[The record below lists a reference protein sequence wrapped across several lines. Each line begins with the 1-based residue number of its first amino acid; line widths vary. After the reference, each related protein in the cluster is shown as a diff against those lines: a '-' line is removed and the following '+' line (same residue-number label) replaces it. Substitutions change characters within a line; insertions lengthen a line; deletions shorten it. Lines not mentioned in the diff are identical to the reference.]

1 MPDITQSHYIEITQL
16 RVGLY
21 IHLDLG
27 WMDHSFTF
35 SNFKIKDED
44 QIAKIKKIGLKKLRY
59 DPKRSDCEPAPL
71 DIRNKPNA
79 DAGTRRPVPEETE
92 LPDIARDGTSDTA
105 DALSHAEMELAR
117 QRQYAQRLHLLHRAF
132 DESERQFLT
141 ATQES
146 RIALKNILSQ
156 PGKSVEQG
164 QAVVNG
170 LLECALNESE
180 VAIHA
185 INGNRSGDSDFV
197 HSLNVTVL
205 AMMMARSLEMSET
218 ESRTL
223 GMAALFH
230 DIGKAEV
237 PGKILLKKEALTKS
251 EQSYYEQHS
260 ELGAQ
265 IAKKSGMSDHVARI
279 IMQHHEHADGSGY
292 PKHLKA
298 EQTDPLARLVS
309 LLNCYDNLCNP
320 QNIALA
326 KTPYEALAYM
336 FGHQRT
342 KFDEDLLKRLIKS
355 LGIYPPGSIVQLSN
369 GIHGVVVSVNPNK
382 PLRPFV
388 MLHDSVVDRNVPLIL
403 DLREEP
409 SINISIC
416 MKPAQLPQD
425 ALDYLNPRKR
435 INYFIDK
442 DYNNA

>member
-1 MPDITQSHYIEITQL
+1 MPNITQSHYIEITQL

-44 QIAKIKKIGLKKLRY
+44 QIAKIKKTGLKKLRY
-59 DPKRSDCEPAPL
+59 DPNRSDCEPGPV
-71 DIRNKPNA
+71 DIRSKVSVSA
-79 DAGTRRPVPEETE
+79 EAGQPVVDESV
-92 LPDIARDGTSDTA
+92 LPDTISNEVSDIP
-105 DALSHAEMELAR
+105 DALSDAEMELAR
-117 QRQYAQRLHLLHRAF
+117 QKQYAQRLHMLHRAF
-132 DESERQFLT
+132 DESEKLFLA
-141 ATQES
+141 ATQTS
-146 RIALKNILSQ
+146 RLALKNILLQ
-156 PGKSVEQG
+156 PAKSIEQG
-164 QAVVNG
+164 ESVVNG
-170 LLECALNESE
+170 LLECTLNESE

-185 INGNRSGDSDFV
+185 INGNRSDDSDFV

-205 AMMMARSLEMSET
+205 AMMMAKSLEMSEAD
-218 ESRTL
+218 SRTL

-237 PGKILLKKEALTKS
+237 PDKILMKKEALTKS

-260 ELGAQ
+260 ELGARL
-265 IAKKSGMSDHVARI
+265 AKKSGMSDQVARI

-292 PKHLKA
+292 PMHLKS

-442 DYNNA
+442 DYTP